1 MNQESLLSV
10 LACLCVHQSLTGAAD
25 YDVRSKDRL
34 KCEGRA
40 VDRSSIG
47 ALRRALRGNNLMGG
61 MPLHFPPT
69 KTDINQIAQA
79 RRRARQ

>member
-1 MNQESLLSV
+1 M
-10 LACLCVHQSLTGAAD
+10 
-25 YDVRSKDRL
+25 
-34 KCEGRA
+34 
-40 VDRSSIG
+40 DRSSIG